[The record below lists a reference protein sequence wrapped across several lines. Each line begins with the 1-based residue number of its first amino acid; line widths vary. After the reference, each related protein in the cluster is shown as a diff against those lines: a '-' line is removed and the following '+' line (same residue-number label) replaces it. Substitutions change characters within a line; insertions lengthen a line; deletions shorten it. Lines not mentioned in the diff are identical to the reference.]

1 LKIICVQD
9 QDTQHLFAHYKS
21 AVFAL
26 LKHKDDK
33 SIYSQ
38 VKLASSLKEI
48 KEIRLINKEFIFD
61 SQFLVSSEDLEKA
74 ETEYKSELQL
84 KPFKQS
90 NDKVKCICFIESRK
104 EYLLFTDTHFKVLDV
119 EHNVVFESALSF

>member
-1 LKIICVQD
+1 VQD

-74 ETEYKSELQL
+74 ETEFKSELQL
-84 KPFKQS
+84 
-90 NDKVKCICFIESRK
+90 
-104 EYLLFTDTHFKVLDV
+104 
-119 EHNVVFESALSF
+119 